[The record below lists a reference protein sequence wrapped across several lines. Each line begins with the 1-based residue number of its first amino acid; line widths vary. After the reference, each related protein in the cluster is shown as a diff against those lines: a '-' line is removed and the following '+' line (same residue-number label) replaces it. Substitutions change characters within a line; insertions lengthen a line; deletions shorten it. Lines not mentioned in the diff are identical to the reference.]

1 MENRERM
8 DVDVLFVGG
17 GPACLAG
24 ALHLM
29 NRIREHNSD
38 VEKGKI
44 QGGRIED
51 PVVVLIDKGAEIGAH
66 GLSGAVLDPI
76 TLKELVPDFEER
88 GAPIESRVAN
98 EALYY
103 LLPRSQIRAPFIPSP
118 LMHHGGLVIS
128 LSRFNRWLAGLV
140 AGSGC
145 ELFPGF
151 PGVEVIYDGDR
162 VIGVRTGDKGID
174 KNGNHKGN
182 FEPGIDLIAKV
193 TIFGEG
199 PRGSLTKGLIP
210 KLGLNEGKDPMTYLT
225 GVKEVWELPE
235 SKAGKG
241 EVIHTLGYP
250 LPQDTYGGGFI
261 YPMSENRLTLGLLA
275 GLNAPDPF
283 FDAHERFQEFKRHPL
298 VRSLLTGGKLL
309 EYGAKTVSVSGYS
322 SMPRLCFDGGML
334 VGDGAAIFDSRR
346 IKGIHLAMKSG
357 MLAAEAAFSALV
369 RNDFSQKALG
379 VYETSLKES
388 YIGLDLFASRNFHQ
402 GFDRGMITG
411 LMNAAFGLITGG
423 KGLARWR
430 GLKADHKHMKKVRD
444 YYGKDDPKKPLKFDG
459 ELTFDKV
466 TNVYHS
472 GTLHD
477 EDQPCHLHVEDPSIC
492 HGRCREEHQNPCVKF
507 CPAGVYEMV
516 MDEAVGAERLRIN
529 FTNCVHCKT
538 CDIRDPYGIINWVP
552 PEGGGGPRYKLM

>member
-29 NRIREHNSD
+29 NRIRDHNQD
-38 VEKGKI
+38 VESGKI
-44 QGGRIED
+44 QGDRIED
-51 PVVVLIDKGAEIGAH
+51 PMVVLIDKGTEIGAH
-66 GLSGAVLDPI
+66 GLSGAVMDPV
-76 TLKELVPDFEER
+76 TLNELVPDYEER

-103 LLPRSQIRAPFIPSP
+103 LFPRSQIRAPFIPSP
-118 LMHHGGLVIS
+118 LHQRGGLVIS

-140 AGSGC
+140 AESGC
-145 ELFPGF
+145 ELFPGS
-151 PGVEVIYDGDR
+151 PGVEVLYDGDR

-210 KLGLNEGKDPMTYLT
+210 RLRLNDGKDPMTYLT

-235 SKAGKG
+235 SKSGKG

-250 LPQDTYGGGFI
+250 MPQDTYGGGFI

-283 FDAHERFQEFKRHPL
+283 FDSHERFQEFKRHPF

-309 EYGAKTVSVSGYS
+309 EYGAKTVSVSGYA

-334 VGDGAAIFDSRR
+334 VGDSAAIFDSRR
-346 IKGIHLAMKSG
+346 IKGVHLAMKSG
-357 MLAAEAAFSALV
+357 MLSAEAAFSALL
-369 RNDFSQKALG
+369 RNDFSHEVLR
-379 VYETSLKES
+379 VYERSLKES
-388 YIGLDLFASRNFHQ
+388 YAGRDLFASRNFHQ
-402 GFDRGMITG
+402 GFDHGMITG
-411 LMNAAFGLITGG
+411 LMNAAFGLAFGG
-423 KGLARWR
+423 KGLTRWR
-430 GLKADHKHMKKVRD
+430 GLKADFEQMKKVRVYD
-444 YYGKDDPKKPLKFDG
+444 GKDDPKKPVKFDG

-466 TNVYHS
+466 TDVYHS
-472 GTLHD
+472 GTLHE
-477 EDQPCHLHVEDPSIC
+477 EDQPCHLHVEDLSIC
-492 HGRCREEHQNPCVKF
+492 HGRCREEYQNPCVKF

-516 MDEAVGAERLRIN
+516 MDEAAGEERLRIN